1 MYDDPTEGSF
11 EDPIPPGTSERSRPG
26 SAFTTP
32 SGSWRA
38 ELLRQLGRT
47 VLLAAAEHEDLLMSW
62 TCPTCARTF
71 ARDEQFHSHDTE
83 DVDAHFARRPERLRE
98 TFDNLISSLP
108 SDVQVEA
115 LRSVIVLSAHR
126 TFAYVT
132 VQAKRLLVGVFL
144 EHPID
149 SPRVL
154 KIDRVSVRKFGS
166 VIDVHGPGDVD
177 DELQL
182 WLRQA
187 YQLCRQAVRTFRDS

>member
-1 MYDDPTEGSF
+1 
-11 EDPIPPGTSERSRPG
+11 
-26 SAFTTP
+26 
-32 SGSWRA
+32 
-38 ELLRQLGRT
+38 
-47 VLLAAAEHEDLLMSW
+47 MSW

-83 DVDAHFARRPERLRE
+83 DVDVHFAGRPEGLRE
-98 TFDNLISSLP
+98 SFDKLLRSLP

-115 LRSVIVLSAHR
+115 LRSVIVLSARR
-126 TFAYVT
+126 TFAYAT

-154 KIDRVSVRKFGS
+154 KVDRVSERKFGS
-166 VIDVHGPGDVD
+166 VIGVRGPGDVD

-182 WLRQA
+182 WLREA
-187 YQLCRQAVRTFRDS
+187 YRLCPPGGSNLP